1 MAKRDAAAVD
11 VDLLGIEL
19 QLADAGD
26 CLRGESLVQLNQ
38 IDLIDCE
45 TGAFERLLGRRYGTK
60 SHATRIYTSH
70 GGRDDTCDRFAC
82 CCGHEE
88 SRGAI
93 IDPAG
98 ACGGGRSV
106 LLGCG
111 REL

>member
-26 CLRGESLVQLNQ
+26 CLRGESLVQLDE

-60 SHATRIYTSH
+60 SHAARIYTRH
-70 GGRDDTCDRFAC
+70 GGRDDTCGRFAC

-88 SRGAI
+88 SGRAI

-98 ACGGGRSV
+98 AGGGGPFI
-106 LLGCG
+106 LLE
-111 REL
+111 RPV